1 MTFAIKGGGVSSAI
15 GGFQQKIVWKPVKIL
30 PWLLKR
36 VLHII
41 WTLYYIYVV
50 VEVTSAYKS

>member
-30 PWLLKR
+30 PGLLKR
-36 VLHII
+36 FAHNLNFIKPAR
-41 WTLYYIYVV
+41 W
-50 VEVTSAYKS
+50 ER